1 MGINGITKE
10 ENKLSSSGR
19 KKKSIKN
26 KIKEKDDDVRCQ
38 RRSKSPTPSI
48 GLDGKKQKNI
58 ATQTGCKKQKKTYSL
73 ING

>member
-19 KKKSIKN
+19 KKSIKN

-58 ATQTGCKKQKKTYSL
+58 ATQTGWEKKKKKL
-73 ING
+73 IH

>member
-19 KKKSIKN
+19 KKSIKN

-58 ATQTGCKKQKKTYSL
+58 ATQTGWEKKKKTYSL

>member
-19 KKKSIKN
+19 KKSIKN

-58 ATQTGCKKQKKTYSL
+58 ATQTGWEKKKKL
-73 ING
+73 IH